1 MKFQQSHKERD
12 AVPSQE
18 FSLEKKCRIPL
29 KRQVVG
35 RYQFLGAEI
44 KGQKERIANISKEV
58 QSIWKNKLNFP
69 DVSDQVIQAKLSCVL
84 KTYDACVK

>member
-1 MKFQQSHKERD
+1 MKFQQSNKKRD

-18 FSLEKKCRIPL
+18 FSLEGKCRIPL

-44 KGQKERIANISKEV
+44 KGRNERIANISKEV

-69 DVSDQVIQAKLSCVL
+69 HVSHQKGNI
-84 KTYDACVK
+84 TRVKFL